1 MILKS
6 RPSRSGPNSYKKTRR
21 LIYLGNPR
29 GKKFKNKEVANS
41 VECRQE
47 VN

>member
-6 RPSRSGPNSYKKTRR
+6 RQSRSGPNSYKKTRR

-29 GKKFKNKEVANS
+29 GKHSKTRKWLIVLNAGK
-41 VECRQE
+41 R
-47 VN
+47 